1 MHHLLPISES
11 YLYALC
17 AGDIPFNNNNLDIKG
32 HYIYIVQI
40 LGLKVFRIVVLGR
53 GDFEVVEL
61 RFKNMHYFKLSQFL

>member
-1 MHHLLPISES
+1 MHHLLPVSES
-11 YLYALC
+11 YLYPLY
-17 AGDIPFNNNNLDIKG
+17 AGDNNILDIKG

-40 LGLKVFRIVVLGR
+40 LGLNVFRIVVLGR

>member
-1 MHHLLPISES
+1 MHHVLPVSES

-17 AGDIPFNNNNLDIKG
+17 AGDNNNLDIKG

-53 GDFEVVEL
+53 GDF
-61 RFKNMHYFKLSQFL
+61 KWWN

>member
-1 MHHLLPISES
+1 MHHLLPVYES

-17 AGDIPFNNNNLDIKG
+17 AGDNNNLDIKG

-53 GDFEVVEL
+53 GDF
-61 RFKNMHYFKLSQFL
+61 KWWN

>member
-1 MHHLLPISES
+1 MHHLLPVSES

-17 AGDIPFNNNNLDIKG
+17 AGDNNNLDIKG

-53 GDFEVVEL
+53 GDFKVVEL
-61 RFKNMHYFKLSQFL
+61 RFRNMHYFKLSQFL